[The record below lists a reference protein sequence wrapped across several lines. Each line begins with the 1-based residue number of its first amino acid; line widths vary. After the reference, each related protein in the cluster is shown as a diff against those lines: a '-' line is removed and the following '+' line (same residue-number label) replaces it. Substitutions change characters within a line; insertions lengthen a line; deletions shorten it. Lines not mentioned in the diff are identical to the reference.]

1 MGLILG
7 DASFWKLK
15 AAGKEQ
21 FEKDQQITEAGQKI
35 IPTMSTE
42 PIILKKEKRKLREMH
57 VYTVY
62 YSNNKR
68 KLC

>member
-15 AAGKEQ
+15 AAGMEQ

-42 PIILKKEKRKLREMH
+42 PKEGKEEIERNACLYCVLLKQ
-57 VYTVY
+57 
-62 YSNNKR
+62 
-68 KLC
+68 